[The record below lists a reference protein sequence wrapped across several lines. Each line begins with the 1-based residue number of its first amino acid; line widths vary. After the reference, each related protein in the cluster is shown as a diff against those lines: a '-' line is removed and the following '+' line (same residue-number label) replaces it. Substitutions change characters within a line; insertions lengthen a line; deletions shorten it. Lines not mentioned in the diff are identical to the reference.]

1 MGYSPRGSK
10 RVGHDF
16 ETKQQTITL
25 SGYWSLKLT
34 SPKSPNEPKYRKEV
48 VNISDRHI
56 RKVNLKAE
64 QGICTST
71 FIVCPNS
78 K

>member
-16 ETKQQTITL
+16 ETKQQTTTTL

-48 VNISDRHI
+48 VNISERHI
-56 RKVNLKAE
+56 
-64 QGICTST
+64 
-71 FIVCPNS
+71 
-78 K
+78 